1 MGAVGMNGATPPEG
15 FLTRADRRRL
25 ERLQRAVDIIVESD
39 RRFFARHHDR
49 NHRLRLAARVEV
61 EMLVHVHGPGEVDL
75 PAGERFYVVVRQIVP
90 GCQVRHFAPN
100 VDSID
105 CDVPESYAAALFD
118 HLAPKGSAAADAE
131 TIVRTLSKNAEGR
144 R

>member
-1 MGAVGMNGATPPEG
+1 MSAS
-15 FLTRADRRRL
+15 RADRRRL
-25 ERLQRAVDIIVESD
+25 ARLQETVDVIVEGD
-39 RRFFARHHDR
+39 RRFFTRHHDR
-49 NHRLRLAARVEV
+49 NHRLRLAARAEV
-61 EMLVHVHGPGEVDL
+61 DMLRHVHGPGEVEL
-75 PAGERFYVVVRQIVP
+75 PAGERYYCVVRQVAP

-100 VDSID
+100 VEGIENDL
-105 CDVPESYAAALFD
+105 PEEYGRALFD

>member
-1 MGAVGMNGATPPEG
+1 MSAAKPPEG

-25 ERLQRAVDIIVESD
+25 ARLQEAVDIIVEGD

-49 NHRLRLAARVEV
+49 NHRLRLAGRAEV
-61 EMLVHVHGPGEVDL
+61 DMLRHVHGPGEVEL
-75 PAGERFYVVVRQIVP
+75 PAGERYYCVVRQVAP

-100 VDSID
+100 VEGID

-131 TIVRTLSKNAEGR
+131 TIVRVLAKNAGVR

>member
-1 MGAVGMNGATPPEG
+1 MNASH
-15 FLTRADRRRL
+15 ADRRRL
-25 ERLQRAVDIIVESD
+25 ARLQETVDIIVDGD

-49 NHRLRLAARVEV
+49 NHRLRLAARAEV
-61 EMLVHVHGPGEVDL
+61 DMLRHVHGAEDVEL
-75 PAGERFYVVVRQIVP
+75 PAGERFYVVVRQIAP

-100 VDSID
+100 VDGID
-105 CDVPESYAAALFD
+105 CDVPESHAAALFD

-131 TIVRTLSKNAEGR
+131 TIVRVLAKNAGVR

>member
-1 MGAVGMNGATPPEG
+1 MSAP
-15 FLTRADRRRL
+15 LSRADRRRL
-25 ERLQRAVDIIVESD
+25 ARLQEAVDIIVEGD

-61 EMLVHVHGPGEVDL
+61 DMLRHVHGGEDVEL
-75 PAGERFYVVVRQIVP
+75 PADERFYVVVRQVAP

-100 VDSID
+100 VDGID

-118 HLAPKGSAAADAE
+118 HLAPAGSPAADAE
-131 TIVRTLSKNAEGR
+131 TIVRTLAKNAGVR

>member
-1 MGAVGMNGATPPEG
+1 MNAS
-15 FLTRADRRRL
+15 RAYQGHL
-25 ERLQRAVDIIVESD
+25 ARLQEAVDVIVEGD

-49 NHRLRLAARVEV
+49 NHRLRLAARAEV
-61 EMLVHVHGPGEVDL
+61 DMLRHVHGAEDVEL
-75 PAGERFYVVVRQIVP
+75 PPGERFYVVVRQIAP

-100 VDSID
+100 VDGID

-131 TIVRTLSKNAEGR
+131 TIVRTLSKNAGVR
-144 R
+144 RCTP

>member
-1 MGAVGMNGATPPEG
+1 VSAATPPEG
-15 FLTRADRRRL
+15 SLTRADRRRL
-25 ERLQRAVDIIVESD
+25 ARLQEAVHIIVEGD

-49 NHRLRLAARVEV
+49 NHHLRIAARVEV
-61 EMLVHVHGPGEVDL
+61 DMLRHVHGGKDVEL
-75 PAGERFYVVVRQIVP
+75 PADERFYVVVRQVAP

-100 VDSID
+100 VDGID

-131 TIVRTLSKNAEGR
+131 TIVRTLSKNAEQR
-144 R
+144 S